1 MLMTTDPTHS
11 PYRTVEEA
19 YTRAGTSSSNLK
31 VDPDRRGDADVLIAA
46 GWSPGMLGG
55 ALMRLRGEWD
65 SVAAPRFRQHST
77 AHQRRN
83 HPGADADAGAGADAV
98 QLLGRLRS
106 LAQVLE
112 AVERWATAKH
122 LADARTLARTSV
134 CYWLDPTC
142 RACLGRGAALV
153 PGTPML
159 GRVCKAC
166 GGSRKAREPM
176 GQDGRRT
183 LNMLDDCVS
192 RRNQSM
198 KKRLHNSM
206 HRG

>member
-1 MLMTTDPTHS
+1 MLMTDQHTHHHRS
-11 PYRTVEEA
+11 VEEA

-31 VDPDRRGDADVLIAA
+31 VDPDRRGDADVLVAA

-65 SVAAPRFRQHST
+65 SVAAPRFMQDST
-77 AHQRRN
+77 AHQRRS
-83 HPGADADAGAGADAV
+83 HPDADAV

-106 LAQVLE
+106 LALVLE
-112 AVERWATAKH
+112 AVERWAAAKG

-142 RACLGRGAALV
+142 RACLGRGSALV

-166 GGSRKAREPM
+166 GGSRKASEPM
-176 GQDGRRT
+176 GQDGRRM

-198 KKRLHNSM
+198 KKRLHNAM

>member
-1 MLMTTDPTHS
+1 MLMTDHTNNH
-11 PYRTVEEA
+11 YRTVEEA

-31 VDPDRRGDADVLIAA
+31 VDPDRRGDADVLVAA

-65 SVAAPRFRQHST
+65 SA
-77 AHQRRN
+77 AHQRRSN
-83 HPGADADAGAGADAV
+83 PDADADA
-98 QLLGRLRS
+98 LLFLGRLRS
-106 LAQVLE
+106 LALVLE
-112 AVERWATAKH
+112 AVERWAAAKG

-142 RACLGRGAALV
+142 RACLGRGSALV

-176 GQDGRRT
+176 GQDGRRM

-198 KKRLHNSM
+198 KKRLHASTC
-206 HRG
+206 RV

>member
-1 MLMTTDPTHS
+1 MLMTTDLNHS
-11 PYRTVEEA
+11 LYRTVEEA

-65 SVAAPRFRQHST
+65 ST
-77 AHQRRN
+77 ARQRRN
-83 HPGADADAGAGADAV
+83 HPDADTV

-112 AVERWATAKH
+112 AVERWAAAKH

-198 KKRLHNSM
+198 KKRLRNSM

>member
-1 MLMTTDPTHS
+1 MTMRMTDDTNHHHRS
-11 PYRTVEEA
+11 VEEA
-19 YTRAGTSSSNLK
+19 YTRAGTASSNLK
-31 VDPDRRGDADVLIAA
+31 VDAERRGDADMLIAA

-65 SVAAPRFRQHST
+65 SAAHPQGRTRTVAD
-77 AHQRRN
+77 
-83 HPGADADAGAGADAV
+83 GA

-106 LAQVLE
+106 LAQVLQ
-112 AVERWATAKH
+112 ALERWAGAKG
-122 LADARTLARTSV
+122 LAEAGLLARTCV

-142 RACLGRGAALV
+142 PACLGRGAALV

-176 GQDGRRT
+176 GQEGRRL
-183 LNMLDDCVS
+183 LNLIDDCVS

-198 KKRLHNSM
+198 KKRLHAS
-206 HRG
+206 RG

>member
-1 MLMTTDPTHS
+1 MSDHHTNHH
-11 PYRTVEEA
+11 RTVEEA

-65 SVAAPRFRQHST
+65 SVAAPRFTQDSV
-77 AHQRRN
+77 AHQRRS
-83 HPGADADAGAGADAV
+83 HPDADVV
-98 QLLGRLRS
+98 QLLSRLRS

-112 AVERWATAKH
+112 AVERWAAAKG

-142 RACLGRGAALV
+142 RACLGRGSALV

-159 GRVCKAC
+159 GRLCKAC
-166 GGSRKAREPM
+166 GGSRKASEPM
-176 GQDGRRT
+176 GQDGRRL

-198 KKRLHNSM
+198 KKRLHNAM

>member
-1 MLMTTDPTHS
+1 MLMTDHHTNNH
-11 PYRTVEEA
+11 YRTVEEA

-65 SVAAPRFRQHST
+65 ST
-77 AHQRRN
+77 AHQRRS
-83 HPGADADAGAGADAV
+83 HPEADAV
-98 QLLGRLRS
+98 QLLSRLRS

-122 LADARTLARTSV
+122 LADPRCLARTSV

-142 RACLGRGAALV
+142 RTCMGRGSALV

-176 GQDGRRT
+176 GQDGRRM

-198 KKRLHNSM
+198 KKRLHNAM

>member
-1 MLMTTDPTHS
+1 MLMTDHHTNHH
-11 PYRTVEEA
+11 RTVEEA

-31 VDPDRRGDADVLIAA
+31 VDPDRRGDADVLVAA

-65 SVAAPRFRQHST
+65 SVAAPRFTQDSV
-77 AHQRRN
+77 AHQRRS
-83 HPGADADAGAGADAV
+83 HPDADAV
-98 QLLGRLRS
+98 QLLSRLRS

-112 AVERWATAKH
+112 AVERWAAAKG

-142 RACLGRGAALV
+142 RACLGRGSALV

-176 GQDGRRT
+176 GQDGRRL

-198 KKRLHNSM
+198 KKRLHASTG
-206 HRG
+206 RV

>member
-1 MLMTTDPTHS
+1 MLMTDHNTNSH
-11 PYRTVEEA
+11 YRTVEEA
-19 YTRAGTSSSNLK
+19 YTRAGSSSSNLK

-65 SVAAPRFRQHST
+65 SVAAPRFRQDST
-77 AHQRRN
+77 AHQLRS
-83 HPGADADAGAGADAV
+83 HLEADAV

-112 AVERWATAKH
+112 AVERWATARH
-122 LADARTLARTSV
+122 LADPRCLARTSV

-142 RACLGRGAALV
+142 RACMGRGSALV

-176 GQDGRRT
+176 GQDGRRL

>member
-1 MLMTTDPTHS
+1 MLMTDHHNNNH
-11 PYRTVEEA
+11 YRTVEEA
-19 YTRAGTSSSNLK
+19 YTRAGASSSNLK
-31 VDPDRRGDADVLIAA
+31 VDAERRGDADVLIAA

-65 SVAAPRFRQHST
+65 ST
-77 AHQRRN
+77 AHQRR
-83 HPGADADAGAGADAV
+83 HPEADAV

-122 LADARTLARTSV
+122 LADPRCLARTSV

-142 RACLGRGAALV
+142 RACMGRGAALV

-166 GGSRKAREPM
+166 GGSRKAHEPM
-176 GQDGRRT
+176 GQDGRRM

>member
-11 PYRTVEEA
+11 PCRSVEEA
-19 YTRAGTSSSNLK
+19 YTRAGTSSSNLR

-46 GWSPGMLGG
+46 GWSPGMLGS

-65 SVAAPRFRQHST
+65 SVAAPRFRQDST
-77 AHQRRN
+77 AHQRRS
-83 HPGADADAGAGADAV
+83 HPDADADAV
-98 QLLGRLRS
+98 QLLSRLRS

-112 AVERWATAKH
+112 AVERWARARH
-122 LADARTLARTSV
+122 LADAHTLARTSV

-142 RACLGRGAALV
+142 RACLGRGATLV

-198 KKRLHNSM
+198 KKRLHAA
-206 HRG
+206 RGLF

>member
-1 MLMTTDPTHS
+1 MLMTDHHTNHHH
-11 PYRTVEEA
+11 RTVEEA

-65 SVAAPRFRQHST
+65 SAALPRHGDL
-77 AHQRRN
+77 
-83 HPGADADAGAGADAV
+83 GADAP

-106 LAQVLE
+106 LGQVLS
-112 AVERWATAKH
+112 AVERWAAAKG
-122 LADARTLARTSV
+122 LADARTLARSCV

-142 RACLGRGAALV
+142 HACLGRGSSLV
-153 PGTPML
+153 PGTPLL

-166 GGSRKAREPM
+166 GGTRKAVEPM
-176 GQDGRRT
+176 GQDGRRL
-183 LNMLDDCVS
+183 LNLIDDCVA
-192 RRNQSM
+192 RRHQSM
-198 KKRLHNSM
+198 KKRLHATKD
-206 HRG
+206 RG

>member
-1 MLMTTDPTHS
+1 MLMTDQHTHHHRS
-11 PYRTVEEA
+11 VEEA

-31 VDPDRRGDADVLIAA
+31 VDPDRRGDADVLVAA

-65 SVAAPRFRQHST
+65 SAAAPRFTQDST
-77 AHQRRN
+77 AHQRRS
-83 HPGADADAGAGADAV
+83 HPDADAV

-106 LAQVLE
+106 LALVLE
-112 AVERWATAKH
+112 AVERWATAKG

-142 RACLGRGAALV
+142 RACLGRGSALV

-176 GQDGRRT
+176 GQDGRRM

-198 KKRLHNSM
+198 KKRLHASTG
-206 HRG
+206 RV

>member
-1 MLMTTDPTHS
+1 MQMTDPTNNHH
-11 PYRTVEEA
+11 RTVEEA
-19 YTRAGTSSSNLK
+19 YTRAGTSSSDLK

-65 SVAAPRFRQHST
+65 SVAAPRFTQDNT
-77 AHQRRN
+77 AHQRRS
-83 HPGADADAGAGADAV
+83 HPEADAV
-98 QLLGRLRS
+98 QLLSRLRS
-106 LAQVLE
+106 LAQVLD
-112 AVERWATAKH
+112 AVERWAAAKH
-122 LADARTLARTSV
+122 LADPRTLARTSV

-142 RACLGRGAALV
+142 PTCMGRGNALV

-176 GQDGRRT
+176 GQDGRRM

-192 RRNQSM
+192 RRNQSI
-198 KKRLHNSM
+198 KKRLHAM
-206 HRG
+206 

>member
-1 MLMTTDPTHS
+1 MLMTDHTNNHH
-11 PYRTVEEA
+11 RTVEEA

-65 SVAAPRFRQHST
+65 SVAAPRFTQDST
-77 AHQRRN
+77 AHQRRS
-83 HPGADADAGAGADAV
+83 HPDADAV
-98 QLLGRLRS
+98 QLLSRLRS

-112 AVERWATAKH
+112 AVERWAAAKG

-142 RACLGRGAALV
+142 RTCLGRGRALV

-176 GQDGRRT
+176 GQEGRRM

-198 KKRLHNSM
+198 KKRLHNAM

>member
-65 SVAAPRFRQHST
+65 ST
-77 AHQRRN
+77 AQQRRS
-83 HPGADADAGAGADAV
+83 HPEADAV
-98 QLLGRLRS
+98 QLLSRLRS

-112 AVERWATAKH
+112 AVEHWAAAKR
-122 LADARTLARTSV
+122 LADPRCLARTSV

-142 RACLGRGAALV
+142 RACMGRGSALV

-159 GRVCKAC
+159 GRVCTAC

-176 GQDGRRT
+176 GQDGRRM

-198 KKRLHNSM
+198 KKRLHATTG
-206 HRG
+206 RG

>member
-1 MLMTTDPTHS
+1 MLMTTEPTNS

-31 VDPDRRGDADVLIAA
+31 VDPERRGDADVLIAA

-65 SVAAPRFRQHST
+65 SVA
-77 AHQRRN
+77 HQRRN
-83 HPGADADAGAGADAV
+83 HPDADAV
-98 QLLGRLRS
+98 HLLARLRS

-166 GGSRKAREPM
+166 GGSRKAREPL

-183 LNMLDDCVS
+183 LNMLDDCVG